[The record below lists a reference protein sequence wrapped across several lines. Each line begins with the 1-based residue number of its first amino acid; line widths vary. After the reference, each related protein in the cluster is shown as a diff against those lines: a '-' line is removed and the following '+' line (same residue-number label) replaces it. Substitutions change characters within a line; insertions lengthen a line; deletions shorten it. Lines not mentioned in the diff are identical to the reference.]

1 MAGECTLIERRT
13 LIPSHY
19 TVQPHLVGMISRE
32 RALCARLCLMSH
44 SSQATPTALAA
55 SPAFG
60 FPISAARTTSLCLVR
75 QSTDC
80 LLETNPPPTKG
91 IVFNNNGIFTSSDKQ
106 AQALH
111 CSYSD
116 DSEYL
121 AAGEQIAQSNLHHNT
136 RDVSV
141 FTSKGIARLDNASLL
156 Y

>member
-1 MAGECTLIERRT
+1 
-13 LIPSHY
+13 
-19 TVQPHLVGMISRE
+19 
-32 RALCARLCLMSH
+32 MSH

-60 FPISAARTTSLCLVR
+60 FSDLGCEDNKPLS
-75 QSTDC
+75 
-80 LLETNPPPTKG
+80 ETNPPPTKG

-116 DSEYL
+116 NSEYL

-136 RDVSV
+136 RC
-141 FTSKGIARLDNASLL
+141 LCLHQ
-156 Y
+156 